1 MTEDKKYKMIAFDMD
16 GTLLNRKNRISEE
29 TEDAIREAAAAGKA
43 VVIATGRSLTE
54 VLPYR
59 EQFGGI
65 HYAILESGAML
76 YDLDA
81 DQVLKRVVFGQE
93 TVEKL
98 EAVSR
103 EEDILLQ
110 VMADGRSYI
119 EQAFVDRLEAMGV
132 AGLREFVEQCETVL
146 PDIRTLM
153 RSGEMKF
160 EKINFYHTS
169 QEARLRSL
177 ERVREIDAEGA
188 FSADASLEMS
198 PPGVTKGN
206 ALRDLAEMFGISVE
220 ETIAVGDSGNDIAM
234 LEVAGLAVAMGNA
247 DDELRAVADVTV
259 ASNND
264 DGCAEAI
271 RRYLV

>member
-1 MTEDKKYKMIAFDMD
+1 MTEDRKYKMIAFDMD

-29 TEDAIREAAAAGKA
+29 TVAAIREASAAGKA

-59 EQFGGI
+59 EQFEGI

-76 YDLDA
+76 YDFDT
-81 DQVLKRVVFGQE
+81 DKVLKRVVFAQE

-98 EAVSR
+98 EVVSR

-110 VMADGRSYI
+110 VMADGKSYI

-146 PDIRTLM
+146 PDIRKIM

-160 EKINFYHTS
+160 EKINLYHS
-169 QEARLRSL
+169 SKEARLRSL
-177 ERVREIDAEGA
+177 ERVGEIDAEGA

-247 DDELRAVADVTV
+247 DDELRAAADVTV
-259 ASNND
+259 ASNDD